1 MDVYKTLVN
10 KKNKLTEIL
19 TDCRPDSNYSKATE
33 KEKFDFYLKQGFIN
47 GNTYLPSLKINS
59 SKENFGLYINKY
71 KRYYDR
77 YFSDEIGIKDYL
89 SFEIQKSYPVI
100 PILHNRISYSI
111 FYADKRLYPSHGR
124 MRYSAPISPQILRH
138 SSSSSFVNVVSTVD
152 ITT

>member
-59 SKENFGLYINKY
+59 SKENFGLYLKFKNHMKTE
-71 KRYYDR
+71 KEMNLKMAN
-77 YFSDEIGIKDYL
+77 F
-89 SFEIQKSYPVI
+89 
-100 PILHNRISYSI
+100 ILLVH
-111 FYADKRLYPSHGR
+111 
-124 MRYSAPISPQILRH
+124 Q
-138 SSSSSFVNVVSTVD
+138 VD
-152 ITT
+152 LLFLVFLKI

>member
-33 KEKFDFYLKQGFIN
+33 IEKFDFYLKQGFIN

-77 YFSDEIGIKDYL
+77 YFSDEIGIKDSL
-89 SFEIQKSYPVI
+89 SFEIQKSYE
-100 PILHNRISYSI
+100 NGKGNEFKNGKFYSV
-111 FYADKRLYPSHGR
+111 G
-124 MRYSAPISPQILRH
+124 
-138 SSSSSFVNVVSTVD
+138 SSSRFAVSCFSENLNGK
-152 ITT
+152 IFFIG

>member
-89 SFEIQKSYPVI
+89 SFEIQKSYE
-100 PILHNRISYSI
+100 NGKGNEFKNGKFYSVGSSSRFAVSCFSENLNGRI
-111 FYADKRLYPSHGR
+111 FY
-124 MRYSAPISPQILRH
+124 
-138 SSSSSFVNVVSTVD
+138 
-152 ITT
+152 